1 MHAKPTYN
9 KFMPKKF
16 LIAALILLAMSL
28 LPEGG
33 RVLAQAPTPQAPTP
47 APTPAPNPPPSQVTV
62 TNRFL
67 FDSSTL
73 SSAVERSIA
82 KQLEKS
88 QSAIAS
94 ELARGQQLLQSV
106 SGENAILVDYTD
118 IAKKYFPIAA
128 AIAPLFFVL
137 RLVIYQWNRLGGED
151 DSIATV
157 GMDYLTAIAFALLI
171 GPTANLIHRFIYWAV
186 GTFGLQALA
195 TDVASTFSG
204 DFWTTF
210 GNSLSN
216 GLFAVVVG
224 FGLAVAA
231 MIAFAAFLVGFLSAF
246 VILYIVSAI
255 GPIVSI
261 VACIPQLRW
270 VRSALIKTTALI
282 LLLPLL
288 GILVI
293 RAIAILPQG
302 LGGGIFGALVR
313 TIFMLGAASVML
325 SAAGLIGKF
334 TWGSVAAG
342 AARTLKA
349 AGVIAATALSGG
361 SAAGLAATT
370 TTTASATSSTTSFA
384 ASTASAPA
392 AAAATATSP
401 APSFPPYP
409 TGWQRQQLVTTALG
423 QLAGIPP
430 SSFSH
435 LSQSLPPIR
444 QYARN
449 IAAQFKLERGGE
461 EALAGLL
468 ERAPDPNQHP
478 ALAQNFVRFY
488 EHAQQNHTLKAFLE
502 GVREYPYHFQDL
514 FLTHPTTPVDEVIR
528 TISKDHPLYP
538 IFYLPDQ
545 NEPPEPPPYHIHNAP
560 PPPPNEV

>member
-1 MHAKPTYN
+1 MHVKLTYN
-9 KFMPKKF
+9 RFMPRKF
-16 LIAALILLAMSL
+16 LIAALVLLAMIL
-28 LPEGG
+28 LPKGG
-33 RVLAQAPTPQAPTP
+33 RASAQAPTPQALTP

-88 QSAIAS
+88 QSAITA
-94 ELARGQQLLQSV
+94 ELAHGQQLLQSV
-106 SGENAILVDYTD
+106 SGENAVLVDYTD
-118 IAKKYFPIAA
+118 VAKKYFPIAA
-128 AIAPLFFVL
+128 AVAPLFFVL

-151 DSIATV
+151 DSIAAV

-186 GTFGLQALA
+186 GTFGIQALT
-195 TDVASTFSG
+195 TDVASAFSG
-204 DFWTTF
+204 DFWTAF

-216 GLFAVVVG
+216 GLFAVVIG

-261 VACIPQLRW
+261 IACIPQLRW
-270 VRSALIKTTALI
+270 VRSTLIKTTALI

-293 RAIAILPQG
+293 RAITILPQG
-302 LGGGIFGALVR
+302 LGGGIFGGLVR

-325 SAAGLIGKF
+325 SAAGVIGKF
-334 TWGSVAAG
+334 TWGSVATG

-361 SAAGLAATT
+361 SAAGLTATAT
-370 TTTASATSSTTSFA
+370 TTTASTTTSFA
-384 ASTASAPA
+384 ASTTT
-392 AAAATATSP
+392 AATAASTP
-401 APSFPPYP
+401 PLPPYP
-409 TGWQRQQLVTTALG
+409 TGWQRQQLITTALG

-430 SSFSH
+430 SSLPH
-435 LSQSLPPIR
+435 HHHPQPLSPIR

-468 ERAPDPNQHP
+468 ERIPDTNLHP
-478 ALAQNFVRFY
+478 TLAQNFIRFY
-488 EHAQQNHTLKAFLE
+488 EHAQQNHTIKAFLE

-514 FLTHPTTPVDEVIR
+514 FSTPSTTPVEEVIR
-528 TISKDHPLYP
+528 SIPKDHPLYP
-538 IFYLPDQ
+538 IFYLPRQD
-545 NEPPEPPPYHIHNAP
+545 EPPEAPPYHLHNPP

>member
-1 MHAKPTYN
+1 MHVKPTYN
-9 KFMPKKF
+9 RFMPRKF
-16 LIAALILLAMSL
+16 LIAALVLFAMILL
-28 LPEGG
+28 PKGG
-33 RVLAQAPTPQAPTP
+33 RAFAQAPTPQAPTP
-47 APTPAPNPPPSQVTV
+47 ATTPAPNPPPSQVTV

-88 QSAIAS
+88 QSAITA

-270 VRSALIKTTALI
+270 VRSTLIKTTALI

-293 RAIAILPQG
+293 RAVTILPQG
-302 LGGGIFGALVR
+302 LGGGIFGGLVR

-349 AGVIAATALSGG
+349 AGVIAATALTGG

-370 TTTASATSSTTSFA
+370 TTASTASTTTSFA
-384 ASTASAPA
+384 ASTTSASTT
-392 AAAATATSP
+392 AAATTASTPSP
-401 APSFPPYP
+401 LPPYP
-409 TGWQRQQLVTTALG
+409 TGWQRQQLITTALG
-423 QLAGIPP
+423 QLTGIPP
-430 SSFSH
+430 SSFPH
-435 LSQSLPPIR
+435 PPQSLSPIR

-488 EHAQQNHTLKAFLE
+488 EHAQQNHTVKAFLE

-514 FLTHPTTPVDEVIR
+514 FLTSSTTPVEEVIR

-560 PPPPNEV
+560 PPSPNEV